1 MRVWLVI
8 SCLFLCFVLYPQ
20 IDIVGGENAEI
31 EDYPYQA
38 ALLYNSGGFSYAFCG
53 ASIINEY
60 WVLTAAHCLESESAS
75 NIDIQVGSDNFYAQ
89 GGTSYNA
96 NEIILHNNYNAN
108 TYNNDIALIRL
119 EVPITFN
126 ERRLGKSKMSK
137 KIIAEAV
144 IFLINN
150 GIKRWLNLKII

>member
-1 MRVWLVI
+1 MRVLLVF

-60 WVLTAAHCLESESAS
+60 WVLTAAHCCDHVKAS
-75 NIDIQVGSDNFYAQ
+75 FIQRHENVKIMAGGISLHRHEGVEQ
-89 GGTSYNA
+89 GGPLA
-96 NEIILHNNYNAN
+96 
-108 TYNNDIALIRL
+108 
-119 EVPITFN
+119 
-126 ERRLGKSKMSK
+126 RR
-137 KIIAEAV
+137 ARAV
-144 IFLINN
+144 E
-150 GIKRWLNLKII
+150 